1 MKRLRKKHKDSVQC
15 QRIFQGEGLRDAD
28 TVRKGSQNCSKS
40 NIRDYLS
47 LLMFSGRKTT
57 WSLTCRALYLKRKRS
72 NLECLIG
79 KERRMKSQSYLCSWL
94 CLSFL
99 SYQMLLYQLDKSYKT
114 FVLVHPD
121 KCQKDKEHTNGR

>member
-57 WSLTCRALYLKRKRS
+57 WSLTCRALYLERKRS

-79 KERRMKSQSYLCSWL
+79 KERRMKSQTN
-94 CLSFL
+94 LSEV
-99 SYQMLLYQLDKSYKT
+99 LLLPIPVQLAL
-114 FVLVHPD
+114 FVILVLPNVIVSAGQVLQD
-121 KCQKDKEHTNGR
+121 FCPGSS

>member
-1 MKRLRKKHKDSVQC
+1 MKRLRTKHKDSVQC

-57 WSLTCRALYLKRKRS
+57 WSLTCTAFVSKKKTKQSRMFDRKGKAYEKS
-72 NLECLIG
+72 NE
-79 KERRMKSQSYLCSWL
+79 
-94 CLSFL
+94 
-99 SYQMLLYQLDKSYKT
+99 
-114 FVLVHPD
+114 P
-121 KCQKDKEHTNGR
+121 